1 MNEQRGAE
9 TEYARRLRA
18 ELTTIVAERGA
29 EGVVHPAVSDRTE
42 KPAWHRR
49 GLRLGL
55 AGVAV
60 LAIVATVLI
69 VSASGGDTPS
79 AFAVEAQPDGY
90 VSVEILGLEDA
101 TGLEDALT
109 EAGVPASVTYLQ
121 SGMVCKEPR
130 FQHAPPPK
138 GARVIVTGSGNS
150 GPIVFHVGG
159 QAVGA
164 GLTLVVTASPGVEGA
179 FGLVQAEFAEG
190 AVAPCEPV
198 PAP

>member
-1 MNEQRGAE
+1 MNEQLGAE

-29 EGVVHPAVSDRTE
+29 ERLVHSAVSVRTA

-49 GLRLGL
+49 GLRFGL
-55 AGVAV
+55 AGVAIV
-60 LAIVATVLI
+60 AIVAAVLI

-90 VSVEILGLEDA
+90 VSVEILSLEDA
-101 TGLEDALT
+101 MGLEDALT
-109 EAGVPASVTYLQ
+109 GAGIPASVTYLQ
-121 SGMVCKEPR
+121 TGTVCKEPR
-130 FQHAPPPK
+130 FQHAPSPE